1 MTYFIIIMLTSANI
15 IITNNEDYTELFYQ
29 KCDGYISGGLGA
41 ILMCELEEYC
51 FTHCECNCKDINK
64 LLKLRPTEELCVNS
78 QYLYII
84 TVSKYNINLKAYS
97 FFAIDSELGKI
108 KNLVK
113 KINKE
118 NFNQILLDK
127 TNLLVYDETYICNQ
141 QTAINNIDES
151 INISKEKLSEYCFNF
166 TELNQNMVQYSDK
179 QIAMLK
185 GITSKLDRLI
195 SLLKNKQ

>member
-1 MTYFIIIMLTSANI
+1 MLTSANI
-15 IITNNEDYTELFYQ
+15 IITNNEEYTKLFYQ

-51 FTHCECNCKDINK
+51 FTHRECSCKEIENLFKMQTADK
-64 LLKLRPTEELCVNS
+64 LNINS

-97 FFAIDSELGKI
+97 FFATDGELEKI
-108 KNLVK
+108 RNFVK
-113 KINKE
+113 KINLE

-141 QTAINNIDES
+141 QTAINNIVES

-166 TELNQNMVQYSDK
+166 TELNQNIVQYSDK

-185 GITSKLDRLI
+185 GITSKLDSII